1 MGLLDVLNTD
11 QGRMGLGLLAAAGPR
26 SDGAGFGQRLA
37 EGMGSFDAYKA
48 NALKQKM
55 LEAQMQEHL
64 QAQQQAQAMRA
75 LAAKFAIPASP
86 AVPQGADIPSGNS
99 MGNPN
104 AFSTSPSNA
113 VMPGKAAQQAIPAGF
128 DREGFGRA
136 YEAMNPIAGHAYLQ
150 SIQKDNSPITVAPGA
165 SLVDRNTFKPIYTAP
180 KEHNLP
186 AEQQGY
192 ELARSQGYT
201 GSFMDY
207 QTALKKAGA
216 TNISTKVEAKMG
228 DSLASQV
235 GPMVKDTYTAAQG
248 AVQQI
253 DAANRIIDA
262 VDSGKIIAGPLAG
275 GRLKVAQIG
284 QILGVTGKDDA
295 ETIAR
300 SRDVI
305 RGLSEMTLQGRKQ
318 MTGQGAITQSE
329 GKLAEKANSGSIEDL
344 TPAEI
349 KQLANASAR
358 ASRFVYQQHE
368 YNLQNLN
375 SSPDTAKLGKFYKV
389 RPLPAFNFGDPPAS
403 SGGGK
408 VVDFGALK

>member
-1 MGLLDVLNTD
+1 
-11 QGRMGLGLLAAAGPR
+11 
-26 SDGAGFGQRLA
+26 
-37 EGMGSFDAYKA
+37 
-48 NALKQKM
+48 
-55 LEAQMQEHL
+55 
-64 QAQQQAQAMRA
+64 MRA

-113 VMPGKAAQQAIPAGF
+113 VMPGRAAQPATPAGF

-136 YEAMNPIAGHAYLQ
+136 YEALNPIAGHAYLQ

-253 DAANRIIDA
+253 DAAKRIIDA